1 MTASK
6 FMRAARPSTVRLIE
20 MMDAG
25 ELDARTLAT
34 ACINHMDEAEVK
46 DMAESNEFIEDDD
59 TDEDD
64 DESDLYPYIV
74 LYRDTGTNA
83 FAAPLA
89 FKCEADDGDHAEEQ
103 CQDANPDSEVVWVH
117 QSDDV
122 QAALD
127 DYHTNGK
134 KEDEG

>member
-6 FMRAARPSTVRLIE
+6 FMRNARPSTVRLIE

-25 ELDARTLAT
+25 LLDARTLAN
-34 ACINHMDEAEVK
+34 ACLDHMSEAEVK

-64 DESDLYPYIV
+64 ESDLYPYIV
-74 LYRDTGTNA
+74 LYRPPGSKPLD
-83 FAAPLA
+83 APLA
-89 FKCEADDGDHAEEQ
+89 FKCEAADDLDAEILLDE
-103 CQDANPDSEVVWVH
+103 ANPDSAVVWVH

-127 DYHTNGK
+127 DYYSNGK
-134 KEDEG
+134 KEGEA

>member
-6 FMRAARPSTVRLIE
+6 FMRNARPSTVRLIE

-25 ELDARTLAT
+25 LLDARTLAN
-34 ACINHMDEAEVK
+34 ACLDHMSEAEVT

-64 DESDLYPYIV
+64 ESDLYPYIV
-74 LYRDTGTNA
+74 LYRAPGSKPLD
-83 FAAPLA
+83 APLA

-103 CQDANPDSEVVWVH
+103 FQDANPDSEVVWVH

-127 DYHTNGK
+127 DYYANRK
-134 KEDEG
+134 KEGEA